1 MSMLGWR
8 KTLDNQLGRWWV
20 AIEFDWPVFGRFAHL
35 HGICRPV
42 RVAGRGAF
50 ELLDRLC
57 GVAEK
62 ATVSLGGA
70 ATSDN
75 TLGPT
80 PGCDALSEEGS
91 FKLQLE
97 RPEVLTGLK
106 GAA

>member
-1 MSMLGWR
+1 M
-8 KTLDNQLGRWWV
+8 
-20 AIEFDWPVFGRFAHL
+20 AY
-35 HGICRPV
+35 
-42 RVAGRGAF
+42 AGLSELQGE
-50 ELLDRLC
+50 ELLSCWDGLC